1 MSSDTPRRIEAVFN
15 ASPLI
20 LLDFLGYA
28 FLLPQLYD
36 VIIPPQVAAELTAK
50 PGEPGGQM
58 PSQLWVQVQVPNGA
72 TLEQVRGE
80 LAADP
85 GEEAAVALAL
95 DRSTM
100 VVLDDLK
107 ARAYARRRFIRL
119 TGTIGILL
127 RIHRLGLARLPLKAE
142 IEALEARGMHVSA
155 ALRKQVLSQDSS

>member
-28 FLLPQLYD
+28 SLLPQLYD
-36 VIIPPQVAAELTAK
+36 VIIPPQVARELTAK
-50 PGEPGGQM
+50 PGEPGGRIPDQ
-58 PSQLWVQVQVPNGA
+58 PWVQVQVPNAA
-72 TLEQVRGE
+72 TLEQVRRE

-95 DRSTM
+95 DRSIM

-107 ARAYARRRFIRL
+107 ARAYARRANLRL

-127 RIHRLGLARLPLKAE
+127 RIHHLGFARLSLTAE
-142 IEALEARGMHVSA
+142 IEALEARGMYVSA